1 MDDVSI
7 AQRGRDLIRR
17 GPFARLWWS
26 QAISSIGDWVN
37 LFATFALAANLAGG
51 GRAATIAILVPLV
64 GRILPGLFFGFL
76 GGLIADRWS
85 RKTTM
90 IVSDF
95 GRAVLVLGLLF
106 VTSYT
111 QMFLL
116 IMVIEVFSLVR
127 QPAREAVVP
136 TLVKKEHLLAVNGL
150 NLAAMYGTAPIGSL
164 LFALLAEGSRFLPEM
179 GRVSSAVGTAFVFDC
194 LTFLV
199 SGLIVVFIP
208 IQAPTIAVQR
218 ARGEREKSTAW
229 RDMVEGMRYA
239 FQAGPV
245 RRLILG
251 MSAGLFGGGALFVLG
266 QPFSEQVLRAGESGY
281 GILVTALGVGV
292 GLGMIGV
299 SVISS
304 VDSRR
309 ENVFGFSLATAGV
322 AIGLTAFSS
331 VVATAA
337 AWAFVAGVGTGVA
350 YVTGF
355 THLHASVADEIRGR
369 TFAAVYT
376 FSRTALLISFALA
389 GVGAAALAG
398 VFPGELNNGIRAVML
413 IGGVVVTGS
422 GVAVLIGSNLWQ
434 LRLDDEQLERMS
446 EAADSITWM
455 RGSRSRGRNRDE
467 E

>member
-1 MDDVSI
+1 MDEISI

-17 GPFARLWWS
+17 GPFAQLWWS

-51 GRAATIAILVPLV
+51 GRAATIAILVPLM
-64 GRILPGLFFGFL
+64 GRIVPGLFFGFL
-76 GGLIADRWS
+76 GGLIADRWT

-106 VTSYT
+106 VDSYT
-111 QMFLL
+111 QMFIL
-116 IMVIEVFSLVR
+116 ILVIEVFALIR

-136 TLVKKEHLLAVNGL
+136 TLVRPDHLLAVNGL
-150 NLAAMYGTAPIGSL
+150 NLAAMYGTAPVGSL
-164 LFALLAEGSRFLPEM
+164 LFALLAEASRFLPEL
-179 GRVSSAVGTAFVFDC
+179 GRVSSAVGIAFVFDC

-208 IQAPTIAVQR
+208 IQAPRVAVER
-218 ARGEREKSTAW
+218 ARGEREHSTAW
-229 RDMVEGMRYA
+229 RDIVDGVR
-239 FQAGPV
+239 FVFRAGPV

-281 GILVTALGVGV
+281 GVLVTALGVGV

-299 SVISS
+299 TVLSS
-304 VDSRR
+304 VDARR
-309 ENVFGFSLATAGV
+309 ETVFGFSLAVAGAAIGV
-322 AIGLTAFSS
+322 AAFSD

-355 THLHASVADEIRGR
+355 THLHASVEDDVRGR

-376 FSRTALLISFALA
+376 FSRTALLVSFALA

-398 VFPGELNNGIRAVML
+398 VLPGELNNGIRAVML
-413 IGGVVVTGS
+413 LGGVVVAGS
-422 GVAVLIGSNLWQ
+422 GAAVLISSNLWH
-434 LRLDDEQLERMS
+434 LRLDDEKLERMS

-455 RGSRSRGRNRDE
+455 RGSRPHERPRADD
-467 E
+467 

>member
-1 MDDVSI
+1 MEEVSI

-17 GPFARLWWS
+17 GPFAQLWWS

-111 QMFLL
+111 QMFVL
-116 IMVIEVFSLVR
+116 ILVIEVFALIR

-136 TLVKKEHLLAVNGL
+136 TLVKREHLLAVNGL

-164 LFALLAEGSRFLPEM
+164 LFALLAEGSQFLPEL

-208 IQAPTIAVQR
+208 IQAPAVAAQR
-218 ARGEREKSTAW
+218 ARGEREEATPW
-229 RDMVEGMRYA
+229 RDLVEGMRFA
-239 FQAGPV
+239 FRAGPV

-281 GILVTALGVGV
+281 GVLVTALGVGV

-309 ENVFGFSLATAGV
+309 ENVFGLSLAMPPGWRSASSPSPASSPPPPPGPSWPGWGPGWPMSPVSPISTPRSKTRFGGV
-322 AIGLTAFSS
+322 PSPPSTPSLERRCSS
-331 VVATAA
+331 LSPWPG
-337 AWAFVAGVGTGVA
+337 WAPPLSPGCSPASST
-350 YVTGF
+350 TGF
-355 THLHASVADEIRGR
+355 GR
-369 TFAAVYT
+369 
-376 FSRTALLISFALA
+376 
-389 GVGAAALAG
+389 
-398 VFPGELNNGIRAVML
+398 
-413 IGGVVVTGS
+413 
-422 GVAVLIGSNLWQ
+422 
-434 LRLDDEQLERMS
+434 
-446 EAADSITWM
+446 
-455 RGSRSRGRNRDE
+455 
-467 E
+467 

>member
-95 GRAVLVLGLLF
+95 GRALLVLGLLF

-111 QMFLL
+111 QMFIL

-239 FQAGPV
+239 FRAGPV

-266 QPFSEQVLRAGESGY
+266 QPFSEQVLRSGESGY

-309 ENVFGFSLATAGV
+309 ENVFGLSLAVAGV

-355 THLHASVADEIRGR
+355 THLHASVEDEIRGR

-422 GVAVLIGSNLWQ
+422 GVAVLVGSNLWQ

-455 RGSRSRGRNRDE
+455 RGSRPRGRKRDE